1 MVAVRIPSGLGRG
14 DCVTNK
20 QKQCLL
26 AYLGYYSGDI
36 DGIWGEQSKGAT
48 VGFQLHYMDPE
59 DVDGIFGATTEKRI
73 LEVIATGEKPKE
85 SVNVDTASP
94 DWWKDIRYFTRDEFK
109 CKCGGQFCDGYPA
122 EMQEAVVRIADAARA
137 HFGRPAH
144 VISGLRCQQWN
155 AHEGGVANSQ
165 HMYGEA
171 IDLRID
177 GVDSEQL
184 RQFVSSC
191 PGHRYS
197 YRINSTNVHF
207 DIDRVGR

>member
-1 MVAVRIPSGLGRG
+1 MTL
-14 DCVTNK
+14 K
-20 QKQCLL
+20 QKQALL
-26 AYLGYYSGDI
+26 AYLGYY
-36 DGIWGEQSKGAT
+36 DGTLDGLWGEKSQRAT
-48 VGFQLHYMDPE
+48 IVFQRSYMAQE
-59 DVDGIFGATTEKRI
+59 DVGGIFGAETEKRI

-85 SVNVDTASP
+85 SVNVDTALG
-94 DWWKDIRYFTRDEFK
+94 WWNDIRYFTRAEFK

-122 EMQEAVVRIADAARA
+122 EMQEAVVKIADAARA
-137 HFGRPAH
+137 HFGKPAH
-144 VISGLRCQQWN
+144 VVSGLRCEKWN

-177 GVDSEQL
+177 GVDSETL
-184 RQFVSSC
+184 RQFVTTQ

-207 DIDRVGR
+207 DIPKGKR

>member
-1 MVAVRIPSGLGRG
+1 MTLE
-14 DCVTNK
+14 

-26 AYLGYYSGDI
+26 RYLGYYSGDI
-36 DGIWGEQSKGAT
+36 DRIWGEQSQRAT
-48 VGFQLHYMDPE
+48 IDFQRAYMDQT
-59 DVDGIFGATTEKRI
+59 DVDGIFGAETEKRI
-73 LEVIATGEKPKE
+73 LEVVASGEKPKE
-85 SVNVDTASP
+85 CVKIDTVP
-94 DWWKDIRYFTRDEFK
+94 GWWKDIRYFTRAEFK

-137 HFGRPAH
+137 HFGRPAN

-155 AHEGGVANSQ
+155 AHEKGHENSQ

-177 GVDSEQL
+177 GVAAEDL
-184 RQFVSSC
+184 RQFVAAQ

-197 YRINSTNVHF
+197 YCINSTNVHF
-207 DIDRVGR
+207 DIPKIGR